1 MQINSIFLPSKV
13 NRLVS
18 LIHLTL
24 FVKIFVNMFNQNR
37 IYRLFQL
44 INYLKAKPAKS
55 VRSIETFL
63 DTSERTV
70 YRYLDLL
77 KDLGFNIE
85 KDNNNKLFI
94 ASSDSDVIPF
104 TPQEA
109 DYLKKL
115 ILSTGKT
122 NQLAQSVLQ
131 KVQQSSEI
139 QLGADSL
146 FKSHLAKFVEQIS
159 VAIIEGKQLLIKGYS
174 SANSQS
180 VSDRLVEPTC
190 FTDNYDAV
198 SAFEIKTK
206 LNKYFNIERMTSV
219 EVLETPM
226 KFEAQHEFYKPD
238 IFGFQ
243 GKSMNKD
250 IELEMTMR
258 AYLLLK
264 EEYPMSAAFIKPI
277 ADSGK
282 YYFKAKVQSFKAPGR
297 FVMGFFEEIKVVGS
311 KEFIRHI
318 QRIVQKN
325 S

>member
-1 MQINSIFLPSKV
+1 
-13 NRLVS
+13 
-18 LIHLTL
+18 
-24 FVKIFVNMFNQNR
+24 MFNQNR

-77 KDLGFNIE
+77 KDLGFAIE
-85 KDNNNKLFI
+85 KDTNNKIFI
-94 ASSDSDVIPF
+94 ASAADAELIPF

-115 ILSTGKT
+115 ILTSGKD
-122 NQLAQSVLQ
+122 NQLAQSILQ

-139 QLGADSL
+139 EIGAENL
-146 FKSHLAKFVEQIS
+146 FKAHLAKIVEQIS
-159 VAIIEGKQLLIKGYS
+159 IAIIEGKQLLIKGYS

-198 SAFEIKTK
+198 SAFEIQTS

-219 EVLETPM
+219 EVSETPM
-226 KFEAQHEFYKPD
+226 KYESQHEFFKPD

-243 GKSMNKD
+243 GKSMNKE
-250 IELEMTMR
+250 IELEISMR

-264 EEYPMSAAFIKPI
+264 EEFPMSAAFIKPI
-277 ADSGK
+277 PETGK
-282 YYFKAKVQSFKAPGR
+282 YAFKANVQSFLAPGR
-297 FVMGFFEEIKVVGS
+297 FVLGFLEDVSVLGS
-311 KEFIRHI
+311 TEFIHYI
-318 QRIVQKN
+318 ESVVKKN
-325 S
+325 R

>member
-1 MQINSIFLPSKV
+1 
-13 NRLVS
+13 
-18 LIHLTL
+18 
-24 FVKIFVNMFNQNR
+24 MFNQNR

-44 INYLKAKPAKS
+44 INYLRAEPAKS
-55 VRSIETFL
+55 VRSIESFL
-63 DTSERTV
+63 NTSERTV

-85 KDNNNKLFI
+85 RDVNNKMFI
-94 ASSDSDVIPF
+94 AASSDIDLIPF

-115 ILSTGKT
+115 ILSTGKD

-139 QLGADSL
+139 QIGANSL
-146 FKSHLAKFVEQIS
+146 FKAHLAKIVEQIS

-180 VSDRLVEPTC
+180 ISDRLVEPTS

-198 SAFEIKTK
+198 SAFEISTN
-206 LNKYFNIERMTSV
+206 LNKYFNIERMSSV
-219 EVLETPM
+219 QVLDIPM
-226 KFEAQHEFYKPD
+226 QHETKHEFLKPD

-243 GKSMNKD
+243 DKSMDKE
-250 IELEMTMR
+250 IEIEMSMR

-277 ADSGK
+277 PDTGK
-282 YYFKAKVQSFKAPGR
+282 YYFKANVQSFKAPGR
-297 FVMGFFEEIKVVGS
+297 FVMGFLEEIQVIGSEDFKRYIQKLGS
-311 KEFIRHI
+311 K
-318 QRIVQKN
+318 
-325 S
+325 ST

>member
-1 MQINSIFLPSKV
+1 
-13 NRLVS
+13 
-18 LIHLTL
+18 
-24 FVKIFVNMFNQNR
+24 MFNQNR

-44 INYLKAKPAKS
+44 INYLRAEPAKS
-55 VRSIETFL
+55 VRSIESFL
-63 DTSERTV
+63 NTSERTV

-85 KDNNNKLFI
+85 RDVNNKMFI
-94 ASSDSDVIPF
+94 AASSDIDLIPF

-115 ILSTGKT
+115 ILSTGKD

-139 QLGADSL
+139 QIGANSL
-146 FKSHLAKFVEQIS
+146 FKAHLAKIVEQIS

-180 VSDRLVEPTC
+180 ISDRLVEPTS

-198 SAFEIKTK
+198 SAFEISTN
-206 LNKYFNIERMTSV
+206 LNKYFNIERMSSV
-219 EVLETPM
+219 QVLDIPM
-226 KFEAQHEFYKPD
+226 QHETKHEFLKPD

-243 GKSMNKD
+243 DKSMDKE
-250 IELEMTMR
+250 IEIEMSMR

-264 EEYPMSAAFIKPI
+264 EEYPMSTAFIKPI
-277 ADSGK
+277 PDTGK
-282 YYFKAKVQSFKAPGR
+282 YYFKANVQSFKAPGR
-297 FVMGFFEEIKVVGS
+297 FVMGFLEEIQVIGS
-311 KEFIRHI
+311 EEFKRYVDRQVSKNIR
-318 QRIVQKN
+318 
-325 S
+325 

>member
-1 MQINSIFLPSKV
+1 
-13 NRLVS
+13 
-18 LIHLTL
+18 
-24 FVKIFVNMFNQNR
+24 MFNQNR

-44 INYLKAKPAKS
+44 INYLRAEPAKS
-55 VRSIETFL
+55 VRSIESFL
-63 DTSERTV
+63 NTSERTV

-85 KDNNNKLFI
+85 RDVNNKMFI
-94 ASSDSDVIPF
+94 AASSDIDLIPF

-115 ILSTGKT
+115 ILSTGKD

-139 QLGADSL
+139 QIGANSL
-146 FKSHLAKFVEQIS
+146 FKAHLAKIVEQIS

-180 VSDRLVEPTC
+180 ISDRLVEPTS

-198 SAFEIKTK
+198 SAFEISTN
-206 LNKYFNIERMTSV
+206 LNKYFNIGRMSSV
-219 EVLETPM
+219 QVLDIPM
-226 KFEAQHEFYKPD
+226 QHETKHEFLKPD

-243 GKSMNKD
+243 DKSMDKE
-250 IELEMTMR
+250 IEIEMSMR

-264 EEYPMSAAFIKPI
+264 EEYPMSTAFIKPI
-277 ADSGK
+277 PDTGK
-282 YYFKAKVQSFKAPGR
+282 YYFKANVQSFKAPGR
-297 FVMGFFEEIKVVGS
+297 FVMGFLEEIQVIGS
-311 KEFIRHI
+311 EEFKRYVDRQVSKNIR
-318 QRIVQKN
+318 
-325 S
+325 

>member
-1 MQINSIFLPSKV
+1 
-13 NRLVS
+13 
-18 LIHLTL
+18 
-24 FVKIFVNMFNQNR
+24 MFNQNR

-44 INYLKAKPAKS
+44 INYLKARPAKS
-55 VRSIETFL
+55 VRSIESFL

-85 KDNNNKLFI
+85 KDNNNKMFI
-94 ASSDSDVIPF
+94 SVSSDTDLIPF

-109 DYLKKL
+109 EYLKKL
-115 ILSTGKT
+115 ILSSGKE

-146 FKSHLAKFVEQIS
+146 FKAHLAKIVEQIS

-180 VSDRLVEPTC
+180 ISDRLVEPTC
-190 FTDNYDAV
+190 FTDNYDSV
-198 SAFEIKTK
+198 SAFEIKTQ
-206 LNKYFNIERMTSV
+206 LNKYFNIERMASV
-219 EVLETPM
+219 EVLEIPM
-226 KFEAQHEFYKPD
+226 KHEAQHEFYKPD

-243 GKSMNKD
+243 GKSMNKE
-250 IELEMTMR
+250 IELEMSMR

-264 EEYPMSAAFIKPI
+264 EEFPMSAALIKPVPET
-277 ADSGK
+277 GK
-282 YYFKAKVQSFKAPGR
+282 YYFKANVQSFQAPGR
-297 FVMGFFEEIKVVGS
+297 FVLGFLEEVQVLGS
-311 KEFIRHI
+311 KEFIRFI
-318 QRIVQKN
+318 QKVIKKN
-325 S
+325 T

>member
-1 MQINSIFLPSKV
+1 MPSKV

-77 KDLGFNIE
+77 KDLGFSIE
-85 KDNNNKLFI
+85 KDNNKIFI
-94 ASSDSDVIPF
+94 ASSDIDHIPF

-115 ILSTGKT
+115 ILSVGKT

-146 FKSHLAKFVEQIS
+146 FKAHLAKIVEQIS

-206 LNKYFNIERMTSV
+206 LNKYFNIERMASV
-219 EVLETPM
+219 AVLQTPM
-226 KFEAQHEFYKPD
+226 KYETQHEFYKPD

-243 GKSMNKD
+243 GKSMNKE

-264 EEYPMSAAFIKPI
+264 EEYPMSAAFIKPNPNT
-277 ADSGK
+277 GK
-282 YYFKAKVQSFKAPGR
+282 YYFKANVQSFKAPGR
-297 FVMGFFEEIKVVGS
+297 FVMGFLEEVEVIGS
-311 KEFIRHI
+311 KEFVRYIARM
-318 QRIVQKN
+318 VQKN
-325 S
+325 N

>member
-1 MQINSIFLPSKV
+1 MPSKV

-146 FKSHLAKFVEQIS
+146 FKAHLAKIVEQIS

-206 LNKYFNIERMTSV
+206 LNKYFNIERMASV
-219 EVLETPM
+219 EVLQTPM
-226 KFEAQHEFYKPD
+226 KHEAQHEFYKPD

>member
-1 MQINSIFLPSKV
+1 
-13 NRLVS
+13 
-18 LIHLTL
+18 
-24 FVKIFVNMFNQNR
+24 MFNQNR

-44 INYLKAKPAKS
+44 INYLKAKPAKT
-55 VRSIETFL
+55 VRSIETLL

-77 KDLGFNIE
+77 KDLGFQIE
-85 KDNNNKLFI
+85 KDTNNKIFI
-94 ASSDSDVIPF
+94 AASSDTDLIPF

-115 ILSTGKT
+115 ILTAGNN

-139 QLGADSL
+139 QIGAESL
-146 FKSHLAKFVEQIS
+146 FKAHLSKIVEQIS
-159 VAIIEGKQLLIKGYS
+159 VAIIERKQLLIKGYN

-198 SAFEIKTK
+198 SAFELNTQ
-206 LNKYFNIERMTSV
+206 LNKYFNIERITSV
-219 EVLETPM
+219 EVLETPI
-226 KFEAQHEFYKPD
+226 EYEIQHQFHKPD

-243 GKSMNKD
+243 GKSMDKE
-250 IELEMTMR
+250 IEIEMSMR

-264 EEYPMSAAFIKPI
+264 EEYPMSAAYIKLMPN
-277 ADSGK
+277 SGK
-282 YYFKAKVQSFKAPGR
+282 YYFKANVQSFKAPGR
-297 FVMGFFEEIKVVGS
+297 FVMGFLEDIQVIGS
-311 KEFIRHI
+311 IEFKRYI
-318 QRIVQKN
+318 QRIVNK
-325 S
+325 ST